1 MFFTKEDIQSVKF
14 PVLHDCL
21 YLINRIYPQFK
32 SCYMDGKGELALKF
46 DGILSDEAIK
56 DVLFQLSAI
65 EDTPYSPAPI
75 GPSAMTLKY
84 GRTHSFSDDNTYTQ
98 VFSKD
103 GWDYRRM
110 D

>member
-1 MFFTKEDIQSVKF
+1 MVISREDIQSVEF

-21 YLINRIYPQFK
+21 YLINRAYPQFR
-32 SCYMDGKGELALKF
+32 SCYMDGCGELALKF
-46 DGILSDEAIK
+46 DGVLSDDAIRDVLFILSD
-56 DVLFQLSAI
+56 I
-65 EDTPYSPAPI
+65 ESTPYSPAPI
-75 GPSAMTLKY
+75 GPSAMELKY
-84 GRTHSFSDDNTYTQ
+84 GRTHSISDDDSYTQ